1 MIALL
6 LAAAPSPSPSPA
18 KKLDATTVT
27 PGLVGF
33 LVTFALVVVAIGL
46 FQLMTRSLRRAT
58 RNAKSQGIEVTM
70 PGRVGA
76 GVQLP
81 TRAPEPTAPGVLDGG
96 APFGTAARDALDD
109 GPEVGID
116 GGGPE
121 GGTDDAGKDD
131 GGTDDGGTDDGG
143 GGGGSRA

>member
-18 KKLDATTVT
+18 KQLDATTVA

-33 LVTFALVVVAIGL
+33 LVTFAVVIVAIGL
-46 FQLMTRSLRRAT
+46 FQLMTRSLRRAA
-58 RNAKSQGIEVTM
+58 RNAKAQGLEVTQ

-81 TRAPEPTAPGVLDGG
+81 TRKPEPTVPGVLDGG
-96 APFGTAARDALDD
+96 APFQGEDSAAD
-109 GPEVGID
+109 PED
-116 GGGPE
+116 E
-121 GGTDDAGKDD
+121 
-131 GGTDDGGTDDGG
+131 
-143 GGGGSRA
+143 SRP